1 MIQANSMNSPTL
13 VISSFV
19 IILIIFFIIRVYKIN
34 LKYQTIYQEILKIL
48 SDESR
53 QIQSVKSSLKYI
65 KNKDLASALIELK
78 CSSLKNQHED
88 IQEAVQY
95 LQKIINN

>member
-1 MIQANSMNSPTL
+1 MDTPIL
-13 VISSFV
+13 VIISFV
-19 IILIIFFIIRVYKIN
+19 IILLVITVVIRVYKTN
-34 LKYQTIYQEILKIL
+34 QKYLAIYQHLLKIL

-53 QIQSVKSSLKYI
+53 QIESVESSLKYI